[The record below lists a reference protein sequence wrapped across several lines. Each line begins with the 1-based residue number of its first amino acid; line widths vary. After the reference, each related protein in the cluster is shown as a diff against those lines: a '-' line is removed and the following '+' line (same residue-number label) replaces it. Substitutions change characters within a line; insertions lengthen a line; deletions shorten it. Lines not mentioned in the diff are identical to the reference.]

1 MSAGEETMELNMML
15 NGLELWKAS
24 GGFTNE
30 PHVHDD
36 WYQITLPVRG
46 QCHLVQEQQA
56 YPLQAGLGIIAH
68 PRMEHFFEIGSDSAV
83 IVIKFR
89 NPPVGGLK
97 DSGRHGEQTEFRTT
111 QSFDPAEISRLFRG
125 WNAILLDDAPEPLQI
140 QETELAV
147 ETYLGRMLTGEP
159 NRSNLTLETSGTGM
173 AGSVGAGLVYGQ
185 LQNLLQ
191 RTSSNGGAFIDPHLR
206 RVLEYIHSDYTS
218 PMDIESMAAVAH
230 QSRYHFMRSF
240 KALTGSTPY
249 QYVLNLRVEEA
260 TRRLR
265 HTTDSVTTI
274 SFGLGFSNVSQFYRA
289 FQRVTGVTPMEYRNQ
304 M

>member
-1 MSAGEETMELNMML
+1 MELNMML

-24 GGFTNE
+24 GGFANE

-36 WYQITLPVRG
+36 WYQVTLPVKG

-68 PRMEHFFEIGSDSAV
+68 PRMEHFFEIGPDSAV

-89 NPPVGGLK
+89 NPPGGGLE
-97 DSGRHGEQTEFRTT
+97 DLDRPGAQTEFRTKQT
-111 QSFDPAEISRLFRG
+111 FDPAEISRLFRG
-125 WNAILLDDAPEPLQI
+125 WNALLLDDAPEPLQI

-147 ETYLGRMLTGEP
+147 ETYLGRMLTGQP
-159 NRSNLTLETSGTGM
+159 NESHLTLANAGTGVVGS
-173 AGSVGAGLVYGQ
+173 AGSGLVRGQ
-185 LQNLLQ
+185 LQNLYQ

-240 KALTGSTPY
+240 KVLTGSTPY

-274 SFGLGFSNVSQFYRA
+274 SLGLGFSNVSQFYRA

>member
-24 GGFTNE
+24 GGFANE

-36 WYQITLPVRG
+36 WYQVTMPVRG
-46 QCHLVQEQQA
+46 ECHLVQEQQT

-68 PRMEHFFEIGSDSAV
+68 PRMEHFFEIGADSAV

-89 NPPVGGLK
+89 NPPIGGLE
-97 DSGRHGEQTEFRTT
+97 DSDQQGAQTEFRTT
-111 QSFDPAEISRLFRG
+111 QTFDPAEISRLFRG

-147 ETYLGRMLTGEP
+147 ETYLGRMLSAQP
-159 NRSNLTLETSGTGM
+159 NGSNLKLANTGM
-173 AGSVGAGLVYGQ
+173 GRVVSAGGSLVYGQ

-191 RTSSNGGAFIDPHLR
+191 RTSGNGGAFIDPHLL

-240 KALTGSTPY
+240 KTLTGSTPY

-274 SFGLGFSNVSQFYRA
+274 SLGLGFSNASQFYRA

>member
-1 MSAGEETMELNMML
+1 MELNIML

-24 GGFTNE
+24 GGFANE

-36 WYQITLPVRG
+36 WYQVTLPVRG
-46 QCHLVQEQQA
+46 ECHLVQEQQA

-89 NPPVGGLK
+89 NPPVGGLENS
-97 DSGRHGEQTEFRTT
+97 DRLGTQTEFRTT
-111 QSFDPAEISRLFRG
+111 QTFDPAEISRLFRG
-125 WNAILLDDAPEPLQI
+125 WNAVLLDDAPEPLQI

-147 ETYLGRMLTGEP
+147 ETYLGRILSGQQNGSKP
-159 NRSNLTLETSGTGM
+159 TLAATGM
-173 AGSVGAGLVYGQ
+173 GGIGSADATLVNEQ

-191 RTSSNGGAFIDPHLR
+191 RTSSRGALIDPHML

>member
-24 GGFTNE
+24 GGFANE

-36 WYQITLPVRG
+36 WYQVTLPVRG
-46 QCHLVQEQQA
+46 ECHLVQEQQT

-68 PRMEHFFEIGSDSAV
+68 PRMEHFFEIGADSAV

-89 NPPVGGLK
+89 NPPVGGLE
-97 DSGRHGEQTEFRTT
+97 DSDQQGAQTEFRTT
-111 QSFDPAEISRLFRG
+111 QTFDPAEISRLFRG

-147 ETYLGRMLTGEP
+147 ETYLGRMLSGQP
-159 NRSNLTLETSGTGM
+159 SGSNLKLTTTGIGGVGS
-173 AGSVGAGLVYGQ
+173 AGGSLVYGQ

-191 RTSSNGGAFIDPHLR
+191 RTNGNGGAFIDPHMR

>member
-1 MSAGEETMELNMML
+1 MELNMML

-24 GGFTNE
+24 GGFANE

-46 QCHLVQEQQA
+46 ECHLVQEHQA

-89 NPPVGGLK
+89 NPPGGGLE
-97 DSGRHGEQTEFRTT
+97 DADRPRVQTEFRPT
-111 QSFDPAEISRLFRG
+111 QTFDPAEISRLFRD
-125 WNAILLDDAPEPLQI
+125 WNALLLDDAPEPLQI

-147 ETYLGRMLTGEP
+147 ETYLARVLSSQQ
-159 NRSNLTLETSGTGM
+159 NRSGLTQAT
-173 AGSVGAGLVYGQ
+173 AGIDWVGSAGGSLVYEQ

-191 RTSSNGGAFIDPHLR
+191 RTSGNGGAFIDPHLR

-274 SFGLGFSNVSQFYRA
+274 SFGLGFANVSQFYRA
-289 FQRVTGVTPMEYRNQ
+289 FQRVTGVTPMEYRNRI
-304 M
+304 

>member
-1 MSAGEETMELNMML
+1 MELNMML

-24 GGFTNE
+24 GGFANE

-36 WYQITLPVRG
+36 WYQVTLPVRG

-89 NPPVGGLK
+89 NPPVGGLE
-97 DSGRHGEQTEFRTT
+97 DPGRQGAQTEFRTT
-111 QSFDPAEISRLFRG
+111 QTFDPAEISRLFRG

-147 ETYLGRMLTGEP
+147 ETYLGRMLTGQH
-159 NRSNLTLETSGTGM
+159 NGSNLTM
-173 AGSVGAGLVYGQ
+173 ATAGLGVSESVGSADQVCGQ

-191 RTSSNGGAFIDPHLR
+191 RTSSSGGAFIDPHLR

-265 HTTDSVTTI
+265 LTTDSVTTI
-274 SFGLGFSNVSQFYRA
+274 SYRLGFSNVSQFYRA

>member
-1 MSAGEETMELNMML
+1 MMELNMML

-24 GGFTNE
+24 GGFANE

-36 WYQITLPVRG
+36 WYQVTLPVRG
-46 QCHLVQEQQA
+46 ECHLVQEQQT

-89 NPPVGGLK
+89 NPPEGGLR
-97 DSGRHGEQTEFRTT
+97 DSDRQGAQTEFRTT
-111 QSFDPAEISRLFRG
+111 QTFDPAEISRLFRG
-125 WNAILLDDAPEPLQI
+125 WNAILLDDEPEPLHI

-147 ETYLGRMLTGEP
+147 ESYLARVLCGQQNRGSLTVAAAGMDA
-159 NRSNLTLETSGTGM
+159 TGS
-173 AGSVGAGLVYGQ
+173 AGASLVSGQ

-249 QYVLNLRVEEA
+249 QYVLSLRVEEA

-289 FQRVTGVTPMEYRNQ
+289 FQRVKGVTPMEYRNR